1 MNGRKWVRLPY
12 IFALVIG
19 LGLSSMTEAKAQSPT
34 SDAVECVDGAA
45 NELKSCVDD
54 LPWYAEG
61 LCYLRYASDGVLCA
75 PSIVYRAL

>member
-19 LGLSSMTEAKAQSPT
+19 LGLSAMTEAKAQSQT
-34 SDAVECVDGAA
+34 SDIAGCVDGAA
-45 NELKSCVDD
+45 NELMSCVDD
-54 LPWYAEG
+54 LPWYAEA
-61 LCYLRYASDGVLCA
+61 LCYARYASDGILCA

>member
-19 LGLSSMTEAKAQSPT
+19 LGLSAMTEAKAQS
-34 SDAVECVDGAA
+34 SAGDVLKCIDSAADAFV
-45 NELKSCVDD
+45 SCVDD

-61 LCYLRYASDGVLCA
+61 ACYIRYAADGILCA

>member
-19 LGLSSMTEAKAQSPT
+19 LGLSALTEAKAQGLTGST
-34 SDAVECVDGAA
+34 VACVDGAA
-45 NELKSCVDD
+45 DEFKSCIDD
-54 LPWYAEG
+54 LPWYGEA
-61 LCYLRYASDGVLCA
+61 LCYLRYASDGILCA